1 MCQAKNVKKIHSF
14 PDIKTKTKPIKA
26 NNTNHHSVAIKSW
39 GYKNEKQPAETHF
52 FFVRLKTKRQ
62 KLPITKIEQ
71 DSVKKSEA
79 N

>member
-1 MCQAKNVKKIHSF
+1 MKNNQQKHI
-14 PDIKTKTKPIKA
+14 
-26 NNTNHHSVAIKSW
+26 
-39 GYKNEKQPAETHF
+39 F